1 MFERTRLRRTRQRA
15 PVTRKLTRKLVNDML
30 LTIDSP
36 RYGGRTI
43 VASLEDGLAYP
54 NPNQDFHNST
64 VRRRDRVTRASV
76 EDHWIRPPACSV
88 TRWAH
93 RMRDVGG
100 VI

>member
-1 MFERTRLRRTRQRA
+1 MHIVRNAWLSD
-15 PVTRKLTRKLVNDML
+15 KL

-93 RMRDVGG
+93 GMRDDGG
-100 VI
+100 LIQTYIEM